1 MYDAT
6 QHGNQHF
13 YLYAKYWY
21 QKSDQLNDLRR
32 IMAHRCGIDQE
43 HVRPVDIVEV
53 LLEEVERLRRGRPH
67 FLKGFLLEIRK
78 EFLIWPA
85 VMPHTTA
92 PTLDEVIIQACLN
105 ELAHAT
111 VTQDGVNVLHLGEPD
126 PSILPLHIPTP
137 HPRPHV
143 LQKGGEQN
151 ESDPSHR
158 TGRTRRS

>member
-13 YLYAKYWY
+13 YFYAKYWY
-21 QKSDQLNDLRR
+21 QQSDQLNDLCQ
-32 IMAHRCGIDQE
+32 IMAHRCAIAQE

-53 LLEEVERLRRGRPH
+53 LLEEVERLRRGRIH

-85 VMPHTTA
+85 IITNTKA
-92 PTLDEVIIQACLN
+92 PSLDEVIIQACLN

-111 VTQDGVNVLHLGEPD
+111 VTQDGVKVLHLGEPD
-126 PSILPLHIPTP
+126 PTILPLH
-137 HPRPHV
+137 PRPHA
-143 LQKGGEQN
+143 LQKGGELH

-158 TGRTRRS
+158 TG